1 MVWKIVLVS
10 IAIVF
15 GAIIIGGAIIAASF
29 LTNIPNFNN
38 DNDNDDDN
46 NNNDERSSQ
55 SSNSGEDSSLPAV
68 EGAVRILD
76 NEGSNSYSPN
86 PAEVKV
92 GEVVTWVNED
102 SAIHTATS
110 TDGTFDSDIL
120 RRGQTY
126 NFTFGT
132 VGEYPYFC
140 LLHPNMVGIVSVI
153 S

>member
-15 GAIIIGGAIIAASF
+15 GAFIIGGAIIAASF

-38 DNDNDDDN
+38 DNDNDGN
-46 NNNDERSSQ
+46 NNDDERSSQ
-55 SSNSGEDSSLPAV
+55 SSNSGEDSSLPAI
-68 EGAVRILD
+68 EGAVRVLD

-126 NFTFGT
+126 IFTFGT

-140 LLHPNMVGIVSVI
+140 TLHPEMVGRVIVTE
-153 S
+153 

>member
-1 MVWKIVLVS
+1 MVWKIVVIS
-10 IAIVF
+10 VAIVL
-15 GAIIIGGAIIAASF
+15 GSIIIGGAIIAASF
-29 LTNIPNFNN
+29 VTSIPDFDNENN
-38 DNDNDDDN
+38 DDM
-46 NNNDERSSQ
+46 SSQ
-55 SSNSGEDSSLPAV
+55 SSNSGQNSSLPAI

-92 GEVVTWVNED
+92 GEVVTWVNDD
-102 SAIHTATS
+102 SAAHTATS

-120 RRGQTY
+120 RRGQKY

-140 LLHPNMVGIVSVI
+140 TLHPEMVGRVIVTE
-153 S
+153 

>member
-46 NNNDERSSQ
+46 NDDETSSQ
-55 SSNSGEDSSLPAV
+55 SSNSGEDSSLPAI

-92 GEVVTWVNED
+92 GEVATWVNED
-102 SAIHTATS
+102 SAAHTATS

-120 RRGQTY
+120 LRGQTY

-140 LLHPNMVGIVSVI
+140 TLHPEMVGRVIVTE
-153 S
+153 